1 MSKVRRGDSGFRRM
15 LAKSAMASHCFQFD
29 RFVLDPGNRRLCEDG
44 APVEL
49 NARYLDALILLV
61 REAGS
66 LISKDR
72 FLDQVWR
79 GVPVTD
85 EALTQCI
92 RMLRRQLGDDAIR
105 PQFIETVP
113 KHGYRF
119 IAPVAIVGA
128 TPGAAASESAPATDR
143 DRPMTARDGLM
154 LAGAGT
160 IGAGLAGVIGGI
172 AYGFAGAAQPLSPG
186 TGAASVLLVLL
197 WLTIAAALMGGAGVS
212 CGIAGAQVF
221 GGPRWSIAGG
231 ALGGMIVG
239 GLVKL
244 LGIDG
249 FNLLL
254 GRAPGDIAGGV
265 EGLLLGSAVGV
276 GAWAEMRSGIAS
288 TFRRSIALAALA
300 GGAGGLLVALC
311 GGHLMAGSLDL
322 LARAFPGSRLR
333 LDALGSLFGESGFG
347 TIARFVTA
355 TGEGA
360 LFGAGIVGAMA
371 LARRSLGR
379 P

>member
-1 MSKVRRGDSGFRRM
+1 
-15 LAKSAMASHCFQFD
+15 MAPNSFQFD
-29 RFVLDPGNRRLCEDG
+29 RFLLDPGNRRLLQEG
-44 APVEL
+44 VPVEL

-61 REAGS
+61 GEAGK

-92 RMLRRQLGDDAIR
+92 RTLRRQLGDDAIR
-105 PQFIETVP
+105 PRFIETVP

-119 IAPVAIVGA
+119 IAEVATVEDA
-128 TPGAAASESAPATDR
+128 PEAAVHEQAEDGDR
-143 DRPMTARDGLM
+143 AMTIRDGLL
-154 LAGAGT
+154 LAGAGS
-160 IGAGLAGVIGGI
+160 IGAGLAGVIGGF
-172 AYGFAGAAQPLSPG
+172 AYGFAGAAQPLAPG

-221 GGPRWSIAGG
+221 GGPRWSIVGG

-265 EGLLLGSAVGV
+265 EGLLLGGAVGV
-276 GAWAEMRSGIAS
+276 GAWAESRSGTAS
-288 TFRRSIALAALA
+288 AFRRSIAIAAVA

-322 LARAFPGSRLR
+322 LAQAFPGSRLR
-333 LDALGSLFGESGFG
+333 LDALGRLFGESGFG
-347 TIARFVTA
+347 TIARVVTA

-371 LARRSLGR
+371 LARRNLGCA
-379 P
+379 